1 MRAYILAAAAAA
13 LFVVPTYAFSQEI
26 HIGPGGVSVGPG
38 YHSDRYYDRHEG
50 GPGPGYH
57 GHRLYNRYEGSRC
70 RDLRAA
76 CMHKDELGEQGMG
89 NCRRYRANC
98 G

>member
-1 MRAYILAAAAAA
+1 MRAYSLAAAAAA

-50 GPGPGYH
+50 GPGYH
-57 GHRLYNRYEGSRC
+57 GHRLYDRYEGGRC

-76 CMHKDELGEQGMG
+76 CMHKGELGEQGMG
-89 NCRRYRANC
+89 NCRRYRETC